1 MFILQAHDFEA
12 YQEML
17 REQSGPENAGER
29 YNAISSFLSA
39 TEDYLHRL
47 AGKVASVRLAQEA
60 SEAAASAM
68 SDARSQVQLDSL
80 LDLCAVPSRIPMM
93 PAEPRWCLPP
103 QHVLAI

>member
-1 MFILQAHDFEA
+1 
-12 YQEML
+12 ML

-68 SDARSQVQLDSL
+68 SDARSQVELDVSL
-80 LDLCAVPSRIPMM
+80 TPLTCAIYLIKDTSRTH
-93 PAEPRWCLPP
+93 W
-103 QHVLAI
+103 VLAFSMCCQSEGCLQAENI